1 MIKEKINILVTGCGG
16 DIGQSIGKILNEY
29 SLINNLYGCDI
40 SEKNAA
46 QFIYSNFFLGLP
58 CKDSNYISNLEK
70 IVKEKNIDFIIPISE
85 PELRFFTNENISTIG
100 ASKLILASLEAREV
114 GFDKL
119 NTADF
124 LKEEGLPY
132 PITLAIESVDE
143 ILNFPVIL
151 KSRTGSGSSDVS
163 VVKDND
169 TLTFMKKRNPDFIVQ
184 EYLDGDNGEY
194 TCGLFRSKKGM
205 IRTIIIKR
213 ELMGSQTGYG
223 EIMDNSAIDSLLHKI
238 ADKLNLN
245 GSINVQLRI
254 TSKGPVVFEINP
266 RFSST
271 IRFRHLF
278 GFKDLEWSIEDE
290 LNLPISNY
298 IPNSVGKK
306 LYKGFNEYIE

>member
-1 MIKEKINILVTGCGG
+1 MQKKLNILVTGCGG

-29 SLINNLYGCDI
+29 PLIDHLYGCDI
-40 SEKNAA
+40 SDKNAA

-58 CKDSNYISNLEK
+58 CNDPNYISYLEE
-70 IVKEKNIDFIIPISE
+70 IVKKKDIDLIIPVSE
-85 PELRFFTNENISTIG
+85 PELRFFTNGDIRTIG
-100 ASKLILASLEAREV
+100 DSILILASLEAREV

-119 NTADF
+119 NTAEF
-124 LKEEGLPY
+124 LKKEDLPY
-132 PITLAIESVDE
+132 PITLAIESVDK
-143 ILNFPVIL
+143 IVNFPIIL
-151 KSRTGSGSSDVS
+151 KSRIGSGSSDVS
-163 VVKDND
+163 IVKDID
-169 TLTFMKKRNPDFIVQ
+169 TFTFMKNRNPDFIVQ

-194 TCGLFRSKKGM
+194 TCGLFRSKKGV

-223 EIMDNSAIDSLLHKI
+223 EIMYNLEIDSLLHKI

-290 LNLPISNY
+290 LNIPISNY
-298 IPNSVGKK
+298 IPNSIGKK